1 MRNWKIPLLICF
13 GGNIVLGTINL
24 LAAVT
29 GGSVLNIIAGLA
41 GMAGATLCGAVLL
54 TTRRR

>member
-1 MRNWKIPLLICF
+1 MRTWKIPLLISF
-13 GGNIVLGTINL
+13 GGNIFLGTINL

-29 GGSVLNIIAGLA
+29 GGGVMNFVAALA
-41 GMAGATLCGAVLL
+41 GMAGATFCGAVLL